1 MKIATKNGRATVD
14 STRCIA
20 LSSRPGSHIA
30 LDCMEEKV
38 NLYLAET
45 TKGKLRP
52 DNCENLVSQAALH
65 KNVLLPAME
74 RIEEALNFGQTRK
87 MTEGSRAR
95 PAEIDTIVAAL
106 EDRLGSTWAEF
117 QSTPSHF
124 NAVNAD
130 DIVRRYDAW
139 RGTEA
144 ARIYVL
150 ERCEEHGLD

>member
-1 MKIATKNGRATVD
+1 
-14 STRCIA
+14 
-20 LSSRPGSHIA
+20 
-30 LDCMEEKV
+30 
-38 NLYLAET
+38 
-45 TKGKLRP
+45 
-52 DNCENLVSQAALH
+52 
-65 KNVLLPAME
+65 
-74 RIEEALNFGQTRK
+74 

-144 ARIYVL
+144 ARTYIL
-150 ERCEEHGLD
+150 GRCEDHGLD